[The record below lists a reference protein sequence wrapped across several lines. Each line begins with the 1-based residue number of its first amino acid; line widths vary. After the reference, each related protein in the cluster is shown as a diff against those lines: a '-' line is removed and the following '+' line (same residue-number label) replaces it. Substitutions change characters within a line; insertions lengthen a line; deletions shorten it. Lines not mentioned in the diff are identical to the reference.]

1 MGVETYS
8 KPHSSAT
15 LISFL
20 GVGGSGRSPLNPPT
34 PRHEGA
40 GVRVDQETKWKF
52 IVVYREVVKYI
63 YSKI

>member
-15 LISFL
+15 LIFFL

-34 PRHEGA
+34 PRYESA
-40 GVRVDQETKWKF
+40 GVRVNQDNKREL
-52 IVVYREVVKYI
+52 IIDYREVIEYNN
-63 YSKI
+63 KI